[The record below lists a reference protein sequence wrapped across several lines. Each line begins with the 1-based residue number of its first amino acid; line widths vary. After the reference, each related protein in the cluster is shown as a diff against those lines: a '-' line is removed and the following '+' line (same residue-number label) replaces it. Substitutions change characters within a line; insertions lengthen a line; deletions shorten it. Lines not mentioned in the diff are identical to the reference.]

1 MLSSKHSPERRLSA
15 ENLQDGE
22 DAGLTKRIERLENKI
37 DSLEK
42 ELWFRSRR
50 YNAALTGM
58 QRTLNITIASAM
70 LVATIFC
77 IWIFFIQH
85 KQNLSHTITQP
96 LSSTP
101 LPQVAPARLPHPS
114 LPVQMVPMR

>member
-1 MLSSKHSPERRLSA
+1 
-15 ENLQDGE
+15 
-22 DAGLTKRIERLENKI
+22 
-37 DSLEK
+37 
-42 ELWFRSRR
+42 
-50 YNAALTGM
+50 M